1 MPNKF
6 QLKRTTVTGRTA
18 NTTNNANN
26 AFLDKGELAVNLAD
40 RKVFSS
46 DVANNLFEVG
56 SNLTNLSITSSV
68 TLDNDV
74 QLRFKT
80 LNGNTVGFRQQS
92 DDNFVFYTTNTAGG
106 DRAVFAI
113 FANTVSSNLSILA
126 PTVFNT
132 NVYIGALSANGSLG
146 TDGQVLTSNGSTV
159 FWQSL
164 AAIGTNVNA
173 TFVWTNNHTFNATVV
188 ANNIS
193 GNGAGLTSVNALTV
207 GGNTASTLRT
217 YTDDRAANAYSNAV
231 TYIDTKIGTANTAM
245 AANAA
250 AAYTNATIFAA
261 NASNANNGTLA
272 EARLPFRMDQ
282 NLRTTDSPTFAN
294 GSFTGSLSVGGN
306 LTITGNLIS
315 TNIESFSVK
324 DPLIKLGVNNASD
337 VLWGGFTFHYSGSG
351 NTTNHAG
358 LIRSPTSKEFIL
370 MSTFGDETSVFDNNV
385 INISD
390 PSFSYANLTVNLL
403 KTGNATVFSTINTT
417 SFSGTANN
425 STNFGG
431 LSLATVQGQI
441 TGNAATA
448 YTNSVSYTDT
458 KIGTAN
464 TAITGNAATA
474 YTNAVAY
481 TDTRI
486 GTANTAITGNAAT
499 AYTNAITI
507 AANATNLTSGTVA
520 FARLP
525 SLFLGTTAIQST
537 SAAQAVSG
545 ITTLAAGNTTITG
558 FANVS
563 GNLTATNPIF
573 NNIKHG
579 YSTTVTAAGTT
590 VLTSSSNYMQFFTGT
605 TTQILSLPAP
615 QTMTLGQ
622 GFLIVN
628 NSTGNIEVRAAN
640 AAGIINVLPG
650 TVALCT
656 SIDLTA
662 GNGALGWNAEFV
674 GFSNATGTGSVVLSA
689 SPTLSGT
696 VTLGS
701 AGLSSNGGLGTAGH
715 VLHSNGSATY
725 WAADD
730 GITSLVAANGLNG
743 GTITSTGTISV
754 LGGSTLTVNSVGAH
768 VNSALSITSLTLAGS
783 ANGITTL
790 AAGNTTING
799 FLNVNRGI
807 SLANGTSN
815 ILDFAAAGVNAPTV
829 DTLSSGTKLLLYPAL
844 SPTQSDYAIGIDSAT
859 LWNSVP
865 VNSDSFK
872 FKWYGANTEVAFL
885 DGVGNFKTSGY
896 ANVSTTLQVGSNTA
910 TFGNAVYI
918 VANGNV
924 GIGTNNPSELF
935 VIDGGFAELRQY
947 AAVAAMNFQRAE
959 GTKAAP
965 TAITTSGTTT
975 LFLNARGY
983 DGTAYRSMAQI
994 FVTAAGPVTSTSS
1007 PGQLLLRTTPD
1018 GSITPLTRMRIA
1030 ANGNVGIG
1038 TDTPGSLLQVAGIAA
1053 LGNTTIT
1060 GFANVTSTLQVSG
1073 ISTFSANV
1081 ILGSSGLSA
1090 NGGFGTAG
1098 QTLHSNGTAAYW
1110 AADDQGVTSVA
1121 TANGLSG
1128 GPITTTGTIGVTTGS
1143 TLTVN
1148 TTGIHVNSALSI
1160 ASLSA
1165 TDGINSN
1172 GTISIYSVSN
1182 NNFSTGFNVYK
1193 RGNTADANGS
1203 IATNAEL
1210 GYNGFYGYNG
1220 TAYGRGAYFLAQA
1233 TEAWSNTAQGT
1244 RVQFATTPN
1253 GSNTSSVR
1261 LTLEQNGD
1269 VTIGGNI
1276 LGGASVNATSLTV
1289 GSNFIANTTRVVIG
1303 TALGLQANGGIGTA
1317 GQTLHSNGTS
1327 VYWAAD
1333 DDTNTTYDLL
1343 AVANTTVNAGLLR
1356 LSDSSSSNDTVTFTG
1371 TGTANVSSN
1380 ATHII
1385 VNSADQFTGTVTSVG
1400 SGNGLTGGAITST
1413 GTLSVVGGSTLT
1425 VNTLGVH
1432 VNSALSIASL
1442 ALSGD
1447 LTVSGNLTVSG
1458 TRTYVNTTTL
1468 DVGDNII
1475 TLNADLGANPPTEN
1489 AGIEIMRGTS
1499 ANVQFVWDETNDRW
1513 TTNGQPMAVSSLV
1526 AAGAASGI
1534 TTLAAGNTTITG
1546 FANVSTTLQV
1556 GGVATFA
1563 ANANFDSG
1571 LLFVDGVNNRV
1582 GISNTN
1588 PAATL
1593 HLQGNALIGGDGAS
1607 NYDFKLQRLSS
1618 GVRAV
1623 QHDFAATTNSP
1634 WILHGESLSWT
1645 GERSGTVESTQA
1657 FRPYYEAFAPVVG
1670 YKEFGFVNV
1679 TSGSF
1684 TGTNLIPNLVLA
1696 SNGNVGLGNTS
1707 PTDRLSV
1714 NGTLAAGN
1722 TTITGFANASVS
1734 VNSALLTV
1742 GTNFIANT
1750 LGAYH
1755 TGTVNAA
1762 SHTVG
1767 TAFIANSTGVTTTG
1781 FANVGTTLQ
1790 VAGVA
1795 TFAANA
1801 NFDSGVLF
1809 VDGVNNRVGV
1819 GTLTPG
1825 VKFDVVGTDGDGLQ
1839 YRTSTRTIGIGS
1851 VGGVNALYGG
1861 SGTELTFHIASERMR
1876 ISNTGNIS
1884 VGQTTTPA
1892 RFTSQTSAFGDA
1904 TAANSNVPF
1913 YGKNDG
1919 GTSTAARNLFLGHTY
1934 TANATTRADMQ
1945 LLLVNS
1951 NDSSAISGSMVY
1963 TNDGALAFRNGGVS
1977 VAADTLTGTERMRI
1991 DSSGNI
1997 GIGTAAPASLV
2008 HIARTLANNDWN
2020 AITLANKGSWSTATG
2035 KGALINVTD
2044 SDTVTNTVG
2053 KFGITF
2059 DAATFG
2065 AFVVRNLYNGSY
2077 GASGDVL
2084 YARGDGN
2091 IGIGTST
2098 PAVQLQINGSQPQ
2111 IQWSNPTTGTT
2122 SADGSHLYLSSSDF
2136 WLVNKEAAAMMFA
2149 TNNSERM
2156 RISNTGNVGIGTTG
2170 PISKLQVSGAG
2181 GGLIVDFSGDNYY
2194 DASTHYFRNFGAT
2207 ATTYLQVGTSLTLF
2221 STNAALPL
2229 TLGTNNAERMRIDAG
2244 GNVMVGTTSTNNRFL
2259 VTYSNPVAVPS
2270 AGAGGHGIAIGTVG
2284 YGLAGGVRTDGNA
2297 YLQSTRWDGTA
2308 TNYDL
2313 LLQPNGG
2320 NVGIGNTAPT
2330 HKLSVNGTLAA
2341 GNTTI
2346 TGFANVTSTLQV
2358 GGVATFAANANFDSG
2373 VLFVDGTNNRVG
2385 VNTTTPQYALDVN
2398 AGVSTNIQASF
2409 GASIASGVWTGIHF
2423 GYTEVANQSYRKSAL
2438 VFERQ
2443 DSAARGKIHILNNA
2457 QNGSDSASLT
2467 DSRVTIQYDGN
2478 VGIGNTAPAHRLSV
2492 NGTIAG
2498 GNTTITGFANV
2509 TSTLQ
2514 VGGVATFAANANFD
2528 SGVLFVDGTNNR
2540 VGVNTTS
2547 PGSALDVVGMVRTSD
2562 QFQSNGGSRDLRM
2575 NDNFGGTVAAVGV
2588 VSNNPLMFFVNNTE
2602 NMRLAANGNLG
2613 IGTTAP
2619 GYRLEVNGSFAATT
2633 KSFVIPH
2640 PTKPDMKLRYGSLE
2654 GPENGV
2660 YVRGR
2665 LRAGE
2670 TTIQLPDYW
2679 SGLVDED
2686 TYTVNL
2692 TPVGNHQQLFV
2703 RYIADDYIVVGSEE
2717 GKDIDC
2723 FYTVF
2728 AERKDVDK
2736 LVVEF

>member
-113 FANTVSSNLSILA
+113 YANTVSSNLSILA

-193 GNGAGLTSVNALTV
+193 GNGAGLTSINALTV

-231 TYIDTKIGTANTAM
+231 TYIDTKISTANTAM

-282 NLRTTDSPTFAN
+282 NVRTIDNVEFVNVTVTGNITVSGTSSVIGGNNLSITDNMIYMNQGTYAPITAISGN
-294 GSFTGSLSVGGN
+294 GSVVTFTANNNYSAGWDVFVS
-306 LTITGNLIS
+306 
-315 TNIESFSVK
+315 
-324 DPLIKLGVNNASD
+324 GVNPSSYNGTYQNILAANDTHFQVSNTNTATYVSGGTARGKSDQNPDLGFAFGYNDGSYHHGGFFRDASD
-337 VLWGGFTFHYSGSG
+337 GIF
-351 NTTNHAG
+351 
-358 LIRSPTSKEFIL
+358 K
-370 MSTFGDETSVFDNNV
+370 VFDNYGPEPDNSAFIDTANTTFHLANFQANV
-385 INISD
+385 I
-390 PSFSYANLTVNLL
+390 YA
-403 KTGNATVFSTINTT
+403 GNTTVFSTINTT

-448 YTNSVSYTDT
+448 YTNSVSYTDAR
-458 KIGTAN
+458 IGTAN

-481 TDTRI
+481 TDARI

-674 GFSNATGTGSVVLSA
+674 GFSSATGTGSVVLSA

-730 GITSLVAANGLNG
+730 NTTYDLLAVANTAVNAGILRLTDSSNANDSV
-743 GTITSTGTISV
+743 TFTGT
-754 LGGSTLTVNSVGAH
+754 
-768 VNSALSITSLTLAGS
+768 
-783 ANGITTL
+783 
-790 AAGNTTING
+790 
-799 FLNVNRGI
+799 
-807 SLANGTSN
+807 GT
-815 ILDFAAAGVNAPTV
+815 
-829 DTLSSGTKLLLYPAL
+829 
-844 SPTQSDYAIGIDSAT
+844 
-859 LWNSVP
+859 
-865 VNSDSFK
+865 
-872 FKWYGANTEVAFL
+872 
-885 DGVGNFKTSGY
+885 
-896 ANVSTTLQVGSNTA
+896 ANVSSNATHIVINSADQFVGT
-910 TFGNAVYI
+910 
-918 VANGNV
+918 
-924 GIGTNNPSELF
+924 
-935 VIDGGFAELRQY
+935 
-947 AAVAAMNFQRAE
+947 
-959 GTKAAP
+959 
-965 TAITTSGTTT
+965 
-975 LFLNARGY
+975 
-983 DGTAYRSMAQI
+983 
-994 FVTAAGPVTSTSS
+994 
-1007 PGQLLLRTTPD
+1007 
-1018 GSITPLTRMRIA
+1018 
-1030 ANGNVGIG
+1030 
-1038 TDTPGSLLQVAGIAA
+1038 
-1053 LGNTTIT
+1053 
-1060 GFANVTSTLQVSG
+1060 
-1073 ISTFSANV
+1073 
-1081 ILGSSGLSA
+1081 
-1090 NGGFGTAG
+1090 
-1098 QTLHSNGTAAYW
+1098 
-1110 AADDQGVTSVA
+1110 VTSVG

-1128 GPITTTGTIGVTTGS
+1128 GTITSSGTLGVITGS
-1143 TLTVN
+1143 TLAVN
-1148 TTGIHVNSALSI
+1148 TTGIHVNSALAI
-1160 ASLSA
+1160 ASLTT
-1165 TDGINSN
+1165 TDGIASN

-1182 NNFSTGFNVYK
+1182 NNFSTGFNVFK
-1193 RGNTADANGS
+1193 RGNIADANGS

-1220 TAYGRGAYFLAQA
+1220 TAYARGAYFLAQA
-1233 TEAWSNTAQGT
+1233 TEAWSNTALGT

-1317 GQTLHSNGTS
+1317 GQVLHSNGTS

-1343 AVANTTVNAGLLR
+1343 AVANTAVNAGLLRLSDSSSSNDTVTFTGTGTANVSSNATHIVINSADQFVGTVTSVGSGNGLTGGAITTTGTLSVVANSGLIANATGVFVNANTELTANSTGVFHNDIARSNTTTGNTSPNYGGTFTAVDSITTNARGHVTAVNTKTVTMPASNNTTYDLLAVANTAVNAGLLR

-1400 SGNGLTGGAITST
+1400 TGNGLSGGTITSS
-1413 GTLSVVGGSTLT
+1413 GTLGVTTGNTLT
-1425 VNTLGVH
+1425 VNAAGIH

-1447 LTVSGNLTVSG
+1447 LTVSGNVTVSG

-1489 AGIEIMRGTS
+1489 AGLEIMRGTS

-1513 TTNGQPMAVSSLV
+1513 TTNGHPMAISSLV
-1526 AAGAASGI
+1526 ATGAASGITTLAAGNTTITGFANVTSTIQGGSSLTIAGAASGI

-1714 NGTLAAGN
+1714 NGTIAAGN

-1742 GTNFIANT
+1742 GTAFIANT
-1750 LGAYH
+1750 
-1755 TGTVNAA
+1755 
-1762 SHTVG
+1762 
-1767 TAFIANSTGVTTTG
+1767 TGVTTTG

-1825 VKFDVVGTDGDGLQ
+1825 VKFDVVGLDGDGLQ

-1997 GIGTAAPASLV
+1997 GIGTTAPASLV

-2059 DAATFG
+2059 DAATYG

-2091 IGIGTST
+2091 VGIGTST

-2207 ATTYLQVGTSLTLF
+2207 ATTYLQVGTSSTLF

-2229 TLGTNNAERMRIDAG
+2229 RFGTDNSERMRITDTG
-2244 GNVMVGTTSTNNRFL
+2244 S
-2259 VTYSNPVAVPS
+2259 
-2270 AGAGGHGIAIGTVG
+2270 IAIGSTTAGDFGATTVTID
-2284 YGLAGGVRTDGNA
+2284 AFRSGGALFRARGTNVDAIMQASDVNSAAFIGTRGAHSLVLQANNA
-2297 YLQSTRWDGTA
+2297 ESMRVVA
-2308 TNYDL
+2308 N
-2313 LLQPNGG
+2313 G
-2320 NVGIGNTAPT
+2320 NVGIGNTAPA
-2330 HKLSVNGTLAA
+2330 HRLSVGGTVAAGNTTITGFANVSVSVNSALLTVGTSFIANTTVTTITDTTGLASSTQPLAVKNGSYVLGVVPRSGSGAYNNIVTLDDTTIVITGSSIGNANLA
-2341 GNTTI
+2341 IVPWSGASGGFRMATVANSTTIGITGNTTI

-2358 GGVATFAANANFDSG
+2358 GGIATFAANANFDSG

-2385 VNTTTPQYALDVN
+2385 
-2398 AGVSTNIQASF
+2398 I
-2409 GASIASGVWTGIHF
+2409 
-2423 GYTEVANQSYRKSAL
+2423 
-2438 VFERQ
+2438 
-2443 DSAARGKIHILNNA
+2443 
-2457 QNGSDSASLT
+2457 
-2467 DSRVTIQYDGN
+2467 
-2478 VGIGNTAPAHRLSV
+2478 
-2492 NGTIAG
+2492 
-2498 GNTTITGFANV
+2498 
-2509 TSTLQ
+2509 
-2514 VGGVATFAANANFD
+2514 
-2528 SGVLFVDGTNNR
+2528 
-2540 VGVNTTS
+2540 NTTS
-2547 PGSALDVVGMVRTSD
+2547 PGSALDVVGIVRTSD
-2562 QFQSNGGSRDLRM
+2562 QFQSSGGSRDLRM

-2619 GYRLEVNGSFAATT
+2619 GYKLEVNGSFAATT
-2633 KSFVIPH
+2633 KSFLIDH

-2679 SGLVDED
+2679 SGLVDEN

-2703 RYIADDYIVVGSEE
+2703 RYIADDYIVVGGEE